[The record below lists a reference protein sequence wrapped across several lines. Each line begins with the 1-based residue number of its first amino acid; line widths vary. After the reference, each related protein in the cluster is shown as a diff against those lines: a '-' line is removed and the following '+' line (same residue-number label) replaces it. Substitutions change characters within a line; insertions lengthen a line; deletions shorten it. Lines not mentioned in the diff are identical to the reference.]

1 MQADDGYE
9 AEEFWKR
16 YGELADKD
24 LPIILRT
31 KVKQST
37 LSTWRTKK
45 TFPRADMAVRIA
57 QSLGTSVEYLV
68 TGGGAEHPAC
78 SPWAL
83 AVALQ
88 VDKLSEPGQKI
99 VFDVARGL
107 ELQYPLENSVSIDG
121 AS

>member
-1 MQADDGYE
+1 MKADDDYE
-9 AEEFWKR
+9 AGEFWQR

-57 QSLGTSVEYLV
+57 QSLSTTVEYLV
-68 TGGGAEHPAC
+68 TGLGKEHPVC
-78 SPWAL
+78 SPWAM

-88 VDKLSEPGQKI
+88 VDRLSEPGQKI

-107 ELQYPLENSVSIDG
+107 EFQYPLENSASIDL
-121 AS
+121 AK

>member
-1 MQADDGYE
+1 MKADDEYE
-9 AEEFWKR
+9 AEAFWGR

-24 LPIILRT
+24 LPVIVRT

-37 LSTWRTKK
+37 LSTWRTKQ

-57 QSLGTSVEYLV
+57 QSLSTTVEYLV
-68 TGGGAEHPAC
+68 TGRGKDHPVC
-78 SPWAL
+78 SPWAM

-88 VDKLSEPGQKI
+88 VDKLSEPGRKI

-107 ELQYPLENSVSIDG
+107 ELQYPLEDSVSIDG
-121 AS
+121 AN